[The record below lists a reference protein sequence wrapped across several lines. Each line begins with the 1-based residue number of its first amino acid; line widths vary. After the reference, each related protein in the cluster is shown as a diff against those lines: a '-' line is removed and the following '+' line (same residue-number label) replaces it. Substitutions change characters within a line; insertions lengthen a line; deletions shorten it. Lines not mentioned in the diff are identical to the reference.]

1 MSVPGKR
8 DGSAGL
14 LVFCGPATIGVTLI
28 DAEQSLAFK
37 ISPVNRW
44 DQDKILNWKSS
55 AEMRDRPARA
65 TILIEL
71 FHLGTTKNH
80 GRKRG
85 FGSSVDQSGRKRE
98 KLAKKRLTLV
108 INKLPCHREHP
119 EYQPTPHYKP
129 ASHYSG

>member
-8 DGSAGL
+8 DGWAGL
-14 LVFCGPATIGVTLI
+14 LVFCGPGTIGVTLI

-37 ISPVNRW
+37 ISPVIRW

-55 AEMRDRPARA
+55 AEMRDRPARV
-65 TILIEL
+65 TILIEF

-80 GRKRG
+80 GWKRG
-85 FGSSVDQSGRKRE
+85 FGSSVDQSGRKWE

-108 INKLPCHREHP
+108 INKVPRHRQHP